1 MKWVTWSLNFILMYI
16 LVESNER
23 KTQPT
28 KNTDDKRAKQ
38 MHTFGYRN
46 IAQCEFLFT
55 PKP

>member
-1 MKWVTWSLNFILMYI
+1 MYI